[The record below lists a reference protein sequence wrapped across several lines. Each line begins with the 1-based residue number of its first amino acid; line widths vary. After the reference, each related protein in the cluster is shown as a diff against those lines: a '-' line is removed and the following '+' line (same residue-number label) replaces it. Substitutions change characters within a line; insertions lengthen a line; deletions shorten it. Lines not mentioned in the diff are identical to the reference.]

1 MGDAMSLTMA
11 GDGQDVL
18 LRLEG
23 LRKRYPNG
31 VEAVRSISMDVRRG
45 EVFGLVGPN
54 GAGKSTLLKLIAGL
68 LRPEHGRVLMEG
80 RDVTG
85 QPAVAARRIGL
96 MPDPLGVYTDISC
109 SEYLRFF
116 AKVHQLQGAENSV
129 HFKMAVDVLGLGP
142 WMDAEVESLSAG
154 WQRRLALGRMLL
166 LDAPLLLLDEPAAG
180 LDVRARAELL
190 GIVRNLTEL
199 GRTVVISSHI
209 LPELEELADR
219 FGIMDQ
225 GQWVHAVPG
234 QTFFDRH
241 ALKNGLGGC
250 RWRLQCGQP
259 DTALAVLNAAG
270 AAAVPVTGGVDIT
283 ATDENQAGAFLRAA
297 VMAGVLVTEFRRLD
311 TGLADVVLKVLNG
324 GKAT

>member
-1 MGDAMSLTMA
+1 MGDPMSLNPKSNEA
-11 GDGQDVL
+11 L

-23 LRKRYPNG
+23 LHKRYPNG
-31 VEAVRSISMDVRRG
+31 VEAVRAISLEVRPG

-68 LRPEHGRVLMEG
+68 LRPEKGSIHVDGNE
-80 RDVTG
+80 VTG
-85 QPAVAARRIGL
+85 QPTRAAQWIGL

-109 SEYLRFF
+109 REYLKFF
-116 AKVHQLQGAENSV
+116 GMVHGLTGEKFAAQL
-129 HFKMAVDVLGLGP
+129 KTAVDLLGLEP

-166 LDAPLLLLDEPAAG
+166 LDTPLLLLDEPAAG

-190 GIVRNLTEL
+190 EIVRGLSSL

-225 GQWVHAVPG
+225 GRWVEVAPG
-234 QTFFDRH
+234 RTFFDRCE
-241 ALKNGLGGC
+241 LKEGLGGY
-250 RWRLQCGQP
+250 RWRIRCP
-259 DTALAVLNAAG
+259 DAARAREALAAAGVSPVQMEGGVEFAAENEG
-270 AAAVPVTGGVDIT
+270 AAADCLRAVVQAGVPVED
-283 ATDENQAGAFLRAA
+283 
-297 VMAGVLVTEFRRLD
+297 FRRLD
-311 TGLADVVLKVLNG
+311 TGLADVVLKVLEG
-324 GKAT
+324 GPE

>member
-1 MGDAMSLTMA
+1 MGDSMSVNA
-11 GDGQDVL
+11 SQNEAL

-23 LRKRYPNG
+23 ICKRYPGG
-31 VEAVRSISMDVRRG
+31 VEAVRSVSLDVRRG

-68 LRPEHGRVLMEG
+68 LRPERGRV
-80 RDVTG
+80 RVADHDVTG
-85 QPAVAARRIGL
+85 RPEEAARWIGL

-109 SEYLRFF
+109 REYLQFF
-116 AKVHQLQGAENSV
+116 AKVHGLAGVKS
-129 HFKMAVDVLGLGP
+129 AVQIEIAVEMLGLGP
-142 WMDAEVESLSAG
+142 WMEAEVESLSAG

-190 GIVRNLTEL
+190 EIVRGLSGL

-225 GQWVHAVPG
+225 GRWVEVSPG
-234 QTFFDRH
+234 RAFFDRTE
-241 ALKNGLGGC
+241 LKQGLGGC
-250 RWRLQCGQP
+250 RWRLLCAEPAQARV
-259 DTALAVLNAAG
+259 ALAAAG
-270 AAAVPVTGGVDIT
+270 AAPIPIEGGVEF
-283 ATDENQAGAFLRAA
+283 AARTDAEAAASLRAA
-297 VMAGVLVTEFRRLD
+297 VQAGVTVVDFRRLD
-311 TGLADVVLKVLNG
+311 TGLADVVLRVLEG
-324 GKAT
+324 GQP

>member
-1 MGDAMSLTMA
+1 MADSMSMNASSSDTLLT
-11 GDGQDVL
+11 V
-18 LRLEG
+18 EG
-23 LRKRYPNG
+23 LGKRYPNG
-31 VEAVRSISMDVRRG
+31 VQAVHSISLEVRRG

-68 LRPEHGRVLMEG
+68 LRPERGSVRIDG

-85 QPAVAARRIGL
+85 LPTEAARWIGL

-109 SEYLRFF
+109 REYLQFF
-116 AKVHQLQGAENSV
+116 AKVHGLKGSQWVSQLDV
-129 HFKMAVDVLGLGP
+129 AVNVLGLGP
-142 WMDAEVESLSAG
+142 WMEAEVESLSAG

-190 GIVRNLTEL
+190 EIVRGLSKL

-225 GQWVHAVPG
+225 GRWVEIEKG
-234 QTFFDRH
+234 RTFFDR
-241 ALKNGLGGC
+241 AELKQGLGGC
-250 RWRLQCGQP
+250 RWRISCANPSRAQQ
-259 DTALAVLNAAG
+259 VLMT
-270 AAAVPVTGGVDIT
+270 VVTT
-283 ATDENQAGAFLRAA
+283 ATLKEEGVEFEARTEEEASACLRA
-297 VMAGVLVTEFRRLD
+297 VVHAGLSVVDFRRLD
-311 TGLADVVLKVLNG
+311 TGLADVVLRVLEG
-324 GKAT
+324 GRSA

>member
-1 MGDAMSLTMA
+1 MGDAMPSVNVKPA
-11 GDGQDVL
+11 PAL

-31 VEAVRSISMDVRRG
+31 VEAVRSISLEVKPG

-68 LRPEHGRVLMEG
+68 LRPEDGRVHLDG
-80 RDVTG
+80 RDLTG
-85 QPAVAARRIGL
+85 RPTEAAQWIGL

-109 SEYLRFF
+109 REYLQFF
-116 AKVHQLQGAENSV
+116 AKVHRLEGAKLAAQLDA
-129 HFKMAVDVLGLGP
+129 AVRVLGLGP
-142 WMDAEVESLSAG
+142 WMEAEVESLSAG

-190 GIVRNLTEL
+190 EIVRGLSGL

-225 GQWVHAVPG
+225 GRWVEVAPG
-234 QTFFDRH
+234 RTFFGRDE
-241 ALKNGLGGC
+241 LKQGLGGC
-250 RWRLQCGQP
+250 RWRILCGDP
-259 DTALAVLNAAG
+259 ARVKEALVAADAAPILVEGGVEFAAQSEG
-270 AAAVPVTGGVDIT
+270 AAA
-283 ATDENQAGAFLRAA
+283 ACLRAAAQAGAEI
-297 VMAGVLVTEFRRLD
+297 VDFRRLD
-311 TGLADVVLKVLNG
+311 TGLADVVLRVLEG
-324 GKAT
+324 EQP